1 MKKMLLKF
9 GCFFDKRKIFMCI
22 LLVSLF
28 GFLSCGDKPSNTS
41 DAYFYYEVEN
51 KTSINLEAGVRLY
64 PLDEALNSNNFIKK
78 TNYKTIKPGEKYT
91 FKLLITDNEDS
102 YAALYF
108 GENCAWKG
116 SYGWTRQC
124 LKDTKITVSFTD
136 CFDCNKFTN
145 EYKVVDY
152 INSSDFIPENNSNF
166 SHKFIN
172 ATDQDI
178 YLFVFFHEFE
188 DNSEWTW
195 SFDYSTKWI
204 KIPQGETFEYKFNT
218 KKHSGSYGQV
228 FFGKNNWWGTT
239 YNTVEVLSNYIGA
252 KDTTIEGFKE
262 NGVPIITQ

>member
-1 MKKMLLKF
+1 MKKKLLKF

-51 KTSINLEAGVRLY
+51 KTSINLEARALLY
-64 PLDEALNSNNFIKK
+64 PLGESNLDNFITK
-78 TNYKTIKPGEKYT
+78 TDYKTIKPGEKYT

-102 YAALYF
+102 YVALNF
-108 GENCAWKG
+108 GENCAWK
-116 SYGWTRQC
+116 YYWGWERQC

-136 CFDCNKFTN
+136 SLDCNKFTS

-152 INSSDFIPENNSNF
+152 INSSNFIPENNSNF

-178 YLFVFFHEFE
+178 YFFVFFHEFE
-188 DNSEWTW
+188 DISQWTW
-195 SFDYSTKWI
+195 SYDYSTKWI

-228 FFGKNNWWGTT
+228 FFGINAFSGAS
-239 YNTVEVLSNYIGA
+239 YNTIEELSNYRRAETI
-252 KDTTIEGFKE
+252 TIEGFEE
-262 NGVPIITQ
+262 NGLPIIKY